1 MARSSGCPTTLRRES
16 RSSLGAL
23 VRKELV
29 RPSGDGEFRFRHLL
43 IRDAAYEAL
52 PKQLRGDL
60 HERLARWLDEREEED
75 ELVGY
80 HLEQAAR
87 YRSELGRADRELAE
101 EAAALLTGAGR
112 RSLARGDGPAAVNLL
127 ERAVALPAQSES
139 VALERVLEL
148 AAALKDTGRLARSG
162 ELLEDVVR
170 RAVAAGDVRLELHA
184 LIERSFLRIYTG
196 EGDVR
201 KFHKLADRAAVVFAD
216 LGDDPGSSQA
226 ANLRAH
232 AHFVECRIADMESAL
247 DVALV
252 HAERS
257 GDRRRVLFLL
267 TALGRAAL
275 VGPTPAVAAV
285 ERCHELKEQGG
296 GDRALEA
303 VLSAI
308 LAYLVAMQGRF
319 DDARELAA
327 AGHAILE
334 ESGLMVLH
342 GGSRTYS
349 GAVELLA
356 GDPAAA
362 EREFRAGLATLEA
375 IGEKGNLSTVAA
387 YLAEALAVQEKDD
400 EALEYAALSQRT
412 ASDFDVTSHVA
423 WRAARACVEARAGAF
438 ARCGAAG
445 ARGRLEGGRD
455 RLPEPPRRRAVAARR
470 GPQARRPRGRGR
482 RRSGRGRRAL
492 RGEGEHGRRAPARG
506 HRSHG
511 G

>member
-16 RSSLGAL
+16 RTSLGAL

-170 RAVAAGDVRLELHA
+170 RPLAAGDVRLELHA

-201 KFHKLADRAAVVFAD
+201 KFHKLADRAAVVFAE

-285 ERCHELKEQGG
+285 ERCHEPQG
-296 GDRALEA
+296 A
-303 VLSAI
+303 
-308 LAYLVAMQGRF
+308 GR
-319 DDARELAA
+319 R
-327 AGHAILE
+327 
-334 ESGLMVLH
+334 
-342 GGSRTYS
+342 R
-349 GAVELLA
+349 
-356 GDPAAA
+356 P
-362 EREFRAGLATLEA
+362 
-375 IGEKGNLSTVAA
+375 
-387 YLAEALAVQEKDD
+387 
-400 EALEYAALSQRT
+400 
-412 ASDFDVTSHVA
+412 
-423 WRAARACVEARAGAF
+423 C
-438 ARCGAAG
+438 
-445 ARGRLEGGRD
+445 ARGRALRD
-455 RLPEPPRRRAVAARR
+455 PRLPRRHAGPLRRCARARRRRAT
-470 GPQARRPRGRGR
+470 
-482 RRSGRGRRAL
+482 RSWRRA
-492 RGEGEHGRRAPARG
+492 G
-506 HRSHG
+506 
-511 G
+511 